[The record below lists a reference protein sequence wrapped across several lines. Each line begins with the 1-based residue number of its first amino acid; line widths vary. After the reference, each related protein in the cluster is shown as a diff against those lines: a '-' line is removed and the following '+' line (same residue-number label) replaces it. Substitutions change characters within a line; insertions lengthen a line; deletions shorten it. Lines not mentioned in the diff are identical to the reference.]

1 MFLDRFVLRLPY
13 RSQKELVEFLEIFR
27 INDLAS
33 QEFEFAEK
41 KVKKGDRLLDVTEKE
56 ILLLSEE
63 KYDLGEKF
71 FYEQEY
77 D

>member
-1 MFLDRFVLRLPY
+1 
-13 RSQKELVEFLEIFR
+13 LEIFR
-27 INDLAS
+27 INDLDS